1 MKYHYNGIDTR
12 NFKDGMK
19 TYLKIYSLLLLCLPG
34 LICNAW
40 ADFEAMPHHEQF
52 FEQQKVDC
60 AQSASKE
67 WDNTRNACITKQDV
81 KDRRDEI
88 NECAGIENAEARK
101 KCHEK
106 VAERETGVGAGEGS
120 GGGPGVLAVAG
131 VTTALTAAMMVA
143 SEKLGS
149 SCTSRNIFAGTSVV
163 GLAAE
168 FFYIN
173 SAKKKLEELQEAY
186 KKETAQPD
194 AYHAQKR
201 AFEFLKEEQLL
212 IKEFEEKRR
221 NALYVMAAGYGAAGI
236 YAVVEGKTRM
246 GAPCDPKKEK
256 PKQEDSATV
265 DNNPDTT
272 AQAKPEVEAE
282 AKPAEAP
289 KTGDGKPIPPQT
301 AAVAKASG
309 MAMLDTP
316 MAIAISSGVAGGAS
330 LFLATAAG
338 KQAKLSGENADAVQK
353 IIDQFEADFGQFC
366 PQGREDLKDAACYC
380 YNLDGSENSKRKN
393 SNVCLELW
401 AQRKKNLFAGA
412 GSYANP
418 TGKIKRKGCAFINSQ
433 FDEECRCRQMLNPQ
447 GQNACLK
454 IGIPGGTLGQL
465 GRMSSFPT
473 AIGNLNNM
481 AQGGLGTGEF
491 NPQSLA
497 QNAVA
502 MTSAARRALEEEFAK
517 NSNGRKLPPSEAMLS
532 AGLSRI
538 PKRVLDKLSSN
549 NIGAA
554 ALAASSRP
562 QSAALDSALAKA
574 RLADP
579 ALSSLAY
586 AAPKG
591 GAKAGAKAAADN
603 MYFDDWGSSA
613 DNSGGGDIL
622 NFMEKNYEYNQN
634 DIVQRDDVSLW
645 QIISNRYTQSGLR
658 RLFGEEGEL

>member
-1 MKYHYNGIDTR
+1 
-12 NFKDGMK
+12 MK
-19 TYLKIYSLLLLCLPG
+19 TYFKIYSLLLLCLPG
-34 LICNAW
+34 LITNAW

-52 FEQQKVDC
+52 FEQQKIDC
-60 AQSASKE
+60 ASSPSKE
-67 WDNTRNACITKQDV
+67 WDSKRNACITKQEA

-101 KCHEK
+101 NCHEK

-131 VTTALTAAMMVA
+131 VTAVLSAVMMVT
-143 SEKLGS
+143 SKKIGS
-149 SCTSRNIFAGTSVV
+149 SCTSRNIFAGTSAV

-168 FFYIN
+168 FFYIR
-173 SAKKKLEELQEAY
+173 SAKKELEELQEAY
-186 KKETAQPD
+186 KKETAKPD

-201 AFEFLKEEQLL
+201 AFEFLKQEQLL

-221 NALYVMAAGYGAAGI
+221 NALYIMTAGYGAAGI
-236 YAVVEGKTRM
+236 YAVIEGKDRM
-246 GAPCDPKKEK
+246 GAPCEPSQEETKSDDPPASEDGAEVAEK
-256 PKQEDSATV
+256 PVETKPTESAAT
-265 DNNPDTT
+265 
-272 AQAKPEVEAE
+272 E
-282 AKPAEAP
+282 P
-289 KTGDGKPIPPQT
+289 KTEVADGADKVDPAT
-301 AAVAKASG
+301 AKVANASG
-309 MAMLDTP
+309 MARLDTP
-316 MAIAISSGVAGGAS
+316 MGIAISSGAAGVAS
-330 LFLATAAG
+330 MFLASAAA

-380 YNLDGSENSKRKN
+380 YNLDGSENSNRKN

-401 AQRKKNLFAGA
+401 AQRNKNLFAGA

-418 TGKIKRKGCAFINSQ
+418 SGKIKRKGCAFINGQ

-454 IGIPGGTLGQL
+454 VGIPGGTLGQI

-473 AIGNLNNM
+473 AVGNLNNM

-491 NPQSLA
+491 NPQSLS
-497 QNAVA
+497 QNALA
-502 MTSAARRALEEEFAK
+502 TTSTARRALEEAFAK
-517 NSNGRKLPPSEAMLS
+517 NTNGKKLPPAEAMLS
-532 AGLSRI
+532 AGISRI
-538 PKRVLDKLSSN
+538 PKRVLDNLSSN
-549 NIGAA
+549 NPGSASLA
-554 ALAASSRP
+554 ALNRP

-579 ALSSLAY
+579 ELSSVAY
-586 AAPKG
+586 AAPKAG
-591 GAKAGAKAAADN
+591 SKAKAKAKADE

-613 DNSGGGDIL
+613 DSSGGGDIL